1 MRSYKME
8 IKNITK
14 VENVYVDGVKSEKTY
29 KVTTTNKIIFV
40 GKNEGTQ
47 YSNALDEWIAN
58 GNTITDNGS

>member
-1 MRSYKME
+1 ME
-8 IKNITK
+8 IKDITK
-14 VENVYVDGVKSEKTY
+14 VEKVYVDGVKSEKTY

-47 YSNALDEWIAN
+47 HSNVLDEWIAA

>member
-1 MRSYKME
+1 ME
-8 IKNITK
+8 IKDITK

-29 KVTTTNKIIFV
+29 KIITTNKIIFV

-47 YSNALDEWIAN
+47 YSNVLDEWIAS